1 MASSGMSFSDTD
13 TTSTSERDDGHG
25 LHHQVALA
33 LVLECQRP
41 SVSGLRVP
49 LDPGARLRI
58 GRGDARVLSSR
69 DTGLEL
75 RVPDRKM
82 SAQHAEFERR
92 GDQLLLLDLGSTNG
106 THVNRRR
113 WSESVA
119 LQDGDVVQIGHTFF
133 IVQARPMPPSAR
145 RLTAAALEPQGF
157 ATLEPGLA
165 AQLEQLARIA
175 QTPLPVLLLGGTGT
189 GKELLARAVH
199 QQSGRK
205 GPFVAVNC
213 GALAP
218 SLIESQ
224 LFGHVRGAFSGADRE
239 QPGLVRTAHGGTLFL
254 DEIGELRGDAQATLL
269 RVLQEGEVLAVGA
282 TEPVRVDL
290 RVVSATLRPVDAQ
303 DSDESFRRDLYAR
316 LAGFVFSLPP
326 LSQRLEDLGNII
338 ATLLERSAMRKRA
351 ISLRPAVAELFLS
364 YGWPLNIRE
373 LEQVLAAAGALA
385 EDGIVRVEHLPKALR
400 QLTSDRDSPPAK
412 PSLSNLPESEQ
423 LLRAEV
429 ISQLRAH
436 AGNVTAAA
444 RAMGKARQ
452 QVQRW
457 MRRFEIDPTRLDE
470 LD

>member
-1 MASSGMSFSDTD
+1 MSFSDTD
-13 TTSTSERDDGHG
+13 TSSTSERDDGDG
-25 LHHQVALA
+25 LHFQVALV

-41 SVSGLRVP
+41 TARGLRVP
-49 LDPGARLRI
+49 LDAGARLRI
-58 GRGDARVLSSR
+58 GRGDARELSSR
-69 DTGLEL
+69 DAAFEL

-92 GDQLLLLDLGSTNG
+92 GDQLVLLDVGSTNG
-106 THVNRRR
+106 TYVNRRR
-113 WSESVA
+113 WSESGA

-133 IVQARPMPPSAR
+133 IVQARAMPPSAR
-145 RLTAAALEPQGF
+145 GLDAALEAQGF

-165 AQLEQLARIA
+165 ARFSRLARIA

-199 QQSGRK
+199 QRSGRR

-224 LFGHVRGAFSGADRE
+224 LFGHVRGAFSGADRD
-239 QPGLVRTAHGGTLFL
+239 QPGLVRTAHTGTLFL

-282 TEPVRVDL
+282 TQPVRVDL
-290 RVVSATLRPVDAQ
+290 RVVSATLKPLDAQ
-303 DSDESFRRDLYAR
+303 DADDNFRRDLYAR
-316 LAGFVFSLPP
+316 LAGFVFTLPP
-326 LSQRLEDLGNII
+326 LAQRREDLGNII
-338 ATLLERSAMRKRA
+338 ATLLERSAMRQPRA
-351 ISLRPAVAELFLS
+351 ISVRPAVADLFLR

-373 LEQVLAAAGALA
+373 LEQVLAAASALA
-385 EDGIVRVEHLPKALR
+385 DDGIVRPEHLPDALR
-400 QLTSDRDSPPAK
+400 QLTSSTDSPPPK
-412 PSLSNLPESEQ
+412 PSPSDFPEPERA
-423 LLRAEV
+423 LRAEV
-429 ISQLRAH
+429 IRQLREH
-436 AGNVTAAA
+436 AGNVTATA

-452 QVQRW
+452 QLQRW
-457 MRRFEIDPTRLDE
+457 MRRFEIDPTRLED